1 MARLQEKWGCQG
13 NSGSDRARGRLNSLR
28 RARRYRKVIDSIDL
42 YILSGDPAERL
53 QDWGRVEGVEGIL
66 KMMRIIIKGFEVL
79 WWKVEVFPSDSSY
92 FFLLSQ
98 K

>member
-1 MARLQEKWGCQG
+1 MVRLQEKWGPQG

-28 RARRYRKVIDSIDL
+28 RARRYRRVTASIDA
-42 YILSGDPAERL
+42 LSGDPAGRL
-53 QDWGRVEGVEGIL
+53 QGWVRVEGVEGIL

-92 FFLLSQ
+92 FFL
-98 K
+98 